1 MILMFEGAVVFQ
13 KLKSLGALKGMG
25 NKIRGVV
32 YVYRSDSWVETTTD
46 NLLPG
51 DIMNLKKT
59 KGEGGEVIPADVL
72 LLNGATVVSEA
83 SLTGESIPQMKERI
97 SEMSDEPLAIKGKHK
112 SHVRYAGTTM
122 LQAKSGED
130 SDYPLIPNSPDS
142 GCVCFV
148 LRTGFTS
155 AQGKLVR
162 VIEGSQEKV
171 KGSEVRTKRRSR
183 NERESPSAELQLTLL
198 PSSSFLVSF
207 HPSPAGRNR
216 SPPSP
221 PEGMGEQG

>member
-1 MILMFEGAVVFQ
+1 VKQPEFLDLYKKQLLSPLCVFQLFSVLLWTLDEYWQYSFFTLFMILMFEGTVVFQ

-25 NKIRGVV
+25 NKIRGV

-51 DIMNLKKT
+51 DIMSLKKA

-112 SHVRYAGTTM
+112 SHVMYAGTTM

-130 SDYPLIPNSPDS
+130 SDYPLIPNPPDS
-142 GCVCFV
+142 GCICFV

-162 VIEGSQEKV
+162 MIEGSQEKV
-171 KGSEVRTKRRSR
+171 KGSEVRTNVEK
-183 NERESPSAELQLTLL
+183 
-198 PSSSFLVSF
+198 
-207 HPSPAGRNR
+207 
-216 SPPSP
+216 
-221 PEGMGEQG
+221 